1 MKPKCNIHYS
11 ERFVEKLQEQHKKE
25 LEDYKEMKRVL
36 TIELNRLLEENQELK
51 KEEIDFL
58 DGLIREGIVCKD
70 IADRI
75 KKLKESK

>member
-1 MKPKCNIHYS
+1 MEELKQALKYA
-11 ERFVEKLQEQHKKE
+11 KK
-25 LEDYKEMKRVL
+25 
-36 TIELNRLLEENQELK
+36 TIERLQEENQKLK

>member
-1 MKPKCNIHYS
+1 MSLDWNYIHKI
-11 ERFVEKLQEQHKKE
+11 EK
-25 LEDYKEMKRVL
+25 
-36 TIELNRLLEENQELK
+36 ENQKLK

-75 KKLKESK
+75 KKLEESKERK